1 MHLYGHG
8 GGGMTL
14 SWGSANLAVDMLGG
28 QGARGPAA
36 VIGAGV
42 IGLSTAILLQRQGFA
57 VTMYAAA
64 MTPHTTSNASAATFY
79 PSHVIDRDK
88 VTPEFAG
95 RLETALRTSFHAYQ
109 RLVGSRYGVRW
120 LDSYALRQGT
130 GARGEPA
137 IEDQMQ
143 AKVVGG
149 TSVQLERGAHPFG
162 DAAVSLGRDLV
173 IEPAIYLRALMD
185 DYRMAGG
192 SVAVRHFESLRD
204 VAQLREKVVF
214 NCTGLGARTLVGDA
228 ELTPA
233 SGQLVVLPP
242 QPDVDY
248 TLYHGAFY
256 YMVPRQDGIILGG
269 TFNLGSE
276 STTPDKRVEE
286 ELVQAHARV
295 FGAMR

>member
-1 MHLYGHG
+1 
-8 GGGMTL
+8 
-14 SWGSANLAVDMLGG
+14 
-28 QGARGPAA
+28 
-36 VIGAGV
+36 
-42 IGLSTAILLQRQGFA
+42 
-57 VTMYAAA
+57 
-64 MTPHTTSNASAATFY
+64 
-79 PSHVIDRDK
+79 
-88 VTPEFAG
+88 
-95 RLETALRTSFHAYQ
+95 LRTSFHAYQ

-130 GARGEPA
+130 GAGGEPA

-149 TSVQLERGAHPFG
+149 TSVQLERGTHPFG
-162 DAAVSLGRDLV
+162 DATVSLGRDLV

-185 DYRMAGG
+185 DFRMAGG
-192 SVAVRHFESLRD
+192 SVAVRHFDSLRD

-214 NCTGLGARTLVGDA
+214 NCTGLGARTLIGDT
-228 ELTPA
+228 ELSPA

-276 STTPDKRVEE
+276 STTPDKKVEE